1 MALETKNPSMSLLKR
16 NYWISSSLERF
27 GIHQRVSMQ
36 YFQHGKRGRHKKD
49 TTANDTIS
57 QSREILLIW
66 RYVSFGLQWTR
77 QNPYG
82 SIAFSLRVYPVVDS
96 FFGSIDDYMENASIY
111 EIQQMISSGTLH
123 PFTRDSKG
131 ESLLHVRCLIERSLH
146 NADGKYS

>member
-1 MALETKNPSMSLLKR
+1 
-16 NYWISSSLERF
+16 
-27 GIHQRVSMQ
+27 
-36 YFQHGKRGRHKKD
+36 
-49 TTANDTIS
+49 
-57 QSREILLIW
+57 LIW

-96 FFGSIDDYMENASIY
+96 FSRPIYDCLWNGSVY

-123 PFTRDSKG
+123 PFTRDSGG

-146 NADGKYS
+146 NAD

>member
-1 MALETKNPSMSLLKR
+1 MAPETKDPSMSLLKR
-16 NYWISSSLERF
+16 DYWVSSALERF

-36 YFQHGKRGRHKKD
+36 YFRHGKRGRHKKN

-57 QSREILLIW
+57 ESREILLIW

-82 SIAFSLRVYPVVDS
+82 SIAFSLRVYPVVES
-96 FFGSIDDYMENASIY
+96 FGPIEDCMRNASVY
-111 EIQQMISSGTLH
+111 EMQQMISSGTLH
-123 PFTRDSKG
+123 PFTRNSKG